1 MKRLFQFAFLSA
13 AAVALVSG
21 MASCSKGGDDTQ
33 LSEYLKIVPDKTVIM
48 SDGFDAATLSVEY
61 DGVDVT
67 GKAVIFNSD
76 GTEAALQDSRF
87 TTETSGT
94 YSFYATY
101 NGERSHEVTI
111 TAIDSALPEIPD
123 DPQPESTDFVRRV
136 LLLQFTG
143 TACGNCPYV
152 MAALDRLSTS
162 PVREDY
168 VRVACHSYNGDDPA
182 YYSGPLARSQDV
194 PGYPHLTLDL
204 DKNLFVQS
212 NANSDVVYATC
223 AGFIQDELE
232 DRPASAGIAACAA
245 VSGENVIVSMSV
257 KAAKAGQYKVGAW
270 LVENGIYAQQAGTSN
285 ESYYTHN
292 DCLRYAQYTGSG
304 TKADYSG
311 ESLGKLDAGEEA
323 EYSFSIPVDE
333 GWKIENCHLV
343 LIVSAAEG
351 SSYYVNNVA
360 SLEIGGTVSYEYEE

>member
-111 TAIDSALPEIPD
+111 TAIDSALPEIPE
-123 DPQPESTDFVRRV
+123 DPQPESTDFVRKV

-257 KAAKAGQYKVGAW
+257 KAAKAVSRQQRGNHGEDHLGNDIGIGVDHRADNVDVAAVVVQSVNIA
-270 LVENGIYAQQAGTSN
+270 LNGGVFRKNSNAGKDFVIGFKRCANHPQQRIN
-285 ESYYTHN
+285 HH
-292 DCLRYAQYTGSG
+292 
-304 TKADYSG
+304 KAHRD
-311 ESLGKLDAGEEA
+311 
-323 EYSFSIPVDE
+323 
-333 GWKIENCHLV
+333 
-343 LIVSAAEG
+343 
-351 SSYYVNNVA
+351 
-360 SLEIGGTVSYEYEE
+360 